1 VDPQVRDALA
11 RWPDVPAAFGWLAL
25 DPRGNWLL
33 RGSSIGN
40 QALRR
45 FIDRNY
51 AADDTGRWFFQQR
64 VYVDLARAPW
74 ICRLDLDHARL
85 QTHTGL
91 PIERVARAMVDEDC
105 QVTLL
110 TEHGAAA
117 VDDRD
122 GAQLLAAL
130 VDAHGAALDDAQIE
144 RWLAHRRN
152 AWLLLPA
159 GARRPVAIEAVAA
172 HQVAAA
178 LGFQRH
184 PQPSKAS

>member
-1 VDPQVRDALA
+1 MRAALA
-11 RWPDVPAAFGWLAL
+11 RWPDVPAAFGWLGL
-25 DPRGNWLL
+25 DARGNWLL
-33 RGSSIGN
+33 RGTSIGN

-51 AADDTGRWFFQQR
+51 GADDTGRWFFQNGPQR

-74 ICRLDLDHARL
+74 ICRLDLDRARM

-91 PIERVARAMVDEDC
+91 PVERVARALVDEDC
-105 QVTLL
+105 RITLL

-130 VDAHGAALDDAQIE
+130 VDADGAPLDDVEIE
-144 RWLAHRRN
+144 RWLARRRS

-159 GARRPVAIEAVAA
+159 GAVEPIAIDAVAA
-172 HQVAAA
+172 HQVAAE
-178 LGFQRH
+178 LGFQPH
-184 PQPSKAS
+184 PQPSPAT